1 MSQNLNTWDVVWTIQ
16 VHMRKD
22 VVGRWRVGGR
32 VQVLLGLWLMLVV
45 CSLSVLGSSMVP
57 VLTYGRETIIRREK
71 EISRIWVV

>member
-1 MSQNLNTWDVVWTIQ
+1 MSQNLNTWDVVWTIK
-16 VHMRKD
+16 VHMRKR